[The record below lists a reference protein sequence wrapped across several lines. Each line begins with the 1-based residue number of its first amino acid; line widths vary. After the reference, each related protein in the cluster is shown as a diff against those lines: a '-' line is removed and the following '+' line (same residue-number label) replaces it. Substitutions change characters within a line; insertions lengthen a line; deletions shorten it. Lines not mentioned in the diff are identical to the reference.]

1 MSDIKLF
8 RQSGDML
15 EQLSTPE
22 IPLEKALQN
31 LFEKNLETLLG
42 VRFLASEYITSNGG
56 RMDTLGIDENG
67 YPVIIEYKRDRSENV
82 INQGLFYL
90 DWLMDHRGDFEILV
104 RDKFGKDAAQ
114 AIEWSAPRLICIA
127 SDFTKYDTHAVKQMS
142 RNIELIRYRA
152 FSNDLLLLDLLT
164 SVSTAPTPVASAPG
178 KVNKYKTN
186 LESLADASEELAN
199 LYADIEGYLLE
210 LGDDVVRKVV
220 KNYFAFKRIKNF
232 ACVEIKPSIDTVRLY
247 LKVDPASIQLE
258 AGFTRDVRNVG
269 HFGTGD
275 LEVTVK
281 AHRDF
286 ERAKAMILKSY
297 EAS

>member
-8 RQSGDML
+8 RQSGDTL

-22 IPLEKALQN
+22 IPLEKALQT
-31 LFEKNLETLLG
+31 LFERNLETLLG
-42 VRFLASEYITSNGG
+42 VRFLASEYSTTNGG
-56 RMDTLGIDENG
+56 RMDSLGIDENG

-152 FSNDLLLLDLLT
+152 FSHDLLLLDLLT
-164 SVSTAPTPVASAPG
+164 SVSTAPATVVPSSG
-178 KVNKYKTN
+178 KANKYKTN
-186 LESLADASEELAN
+186 SESLADASEDLAN
-199 LYADIEGYLLE
+199 LYADIEAFMVS
-210 LGDDVVRKVV
+210 LGDDVVKKALRF
-220 KNYFAFKRIKNF
+220 YFAFKRIKNF
-232 ACVEIKPSIDTVRLY
+232 ACVEIKPSINTIKLY
-247 LKVDPASIQLE
+247 LKVDPDSVQLE
-258 AGFTRDVRNVG
+258 EGFTRDVRNVG

-275 LEVTVK
+275 LEVTLK
-281 AHRDF
+281 THENF
-286 ERAKAMILKSY
+286 ERAKDLILKSY